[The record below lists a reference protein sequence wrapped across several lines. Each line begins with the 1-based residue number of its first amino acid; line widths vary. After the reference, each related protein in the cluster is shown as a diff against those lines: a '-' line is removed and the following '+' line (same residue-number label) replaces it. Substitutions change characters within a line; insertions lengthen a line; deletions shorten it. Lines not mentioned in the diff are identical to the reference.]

1 MTLYSQFLFIFLY
14 VLTEELV
21 SDIKTSILS
30 YYLLQD
36 QDIAIG
42 EFKANALTTSCY
54 KNPIKII
61 KIPHGH
67 GRQSSWIFKEAAHTH
82 APRRHSPIQYLW
94 LLFQIQLSDSDG
106 DEIVILILLYF
117 LQNILLFILIAVS
130 ITIVLYF
137 IFVMLQ

>member
-1 MTLYSQFLFIFLY
+1 MVKLALNRQFLFIFLY

-36 QDIAIG
+36 QDIAIVK
-42 EFKANALTTSCY
+42 FKANALTTSCY

-61 KIPHGH
+61 KITHGH
-67 GRQSSWIFKEAAHTH
+67 DRQSSWIFKEAAHTH
-82 APRRHSPIQYLW
+82 APRRHSPIQYFW
-94 LLFQIQLSDSDG
+94 LLFQIQSSDSDG

-117 LQNILLFILIAVS
+117 
-130 ITIVLYF
+130 
-137 IFVMLQ
+137 M